1 MNRPSK
7 IALSALALA
16 LLAGAAS
23 AQQAGSS
30 TAPTAGAQSP
40 RQMDQA
46 GVSRHAT
53 PDSTM
58 QGGSVMALPG
68 GEWSFG
74 GGSGSGSGATNPGPS
89 WQRVAFGPSQ
99 TATMHGEG
107 CGCSE
112 EAWKV
117 SGVDGGGMVGDPG
130 SYVGPASPGA
140 AATGTCASGDYYS
153 RRDEPISGPVIERG
167 WTCVFK

>member
-7 IALSALALA
+7 IAFSALALA
-16 LLAGAAS
+16 LLAGAAI

-46 GVSRHAT
+46 GVSRHAA

-58 QGGSVMALPG
+58 AGGAVMALPG
-68 GEWSFG
+68 GQWDMGIG
-74 GGSGSGSGATNPGPS
+74 GNPPPPGPS
-89 WQRVAFGPSQ
+89 WQRVGYPFKRVYVA
-99 TATMHGEG
+99 HGDG
-107 CGCSE
+107 CGCTVES
-112 EAWKV
+112 W
-117 SGVDGGGMVGDPG
+117 SIGGVNGQAVDDAGDPM
-130 SYVGPASPGA
+130 PAGVTV
-140 AATGTCASGDYYS
+140 ATGPCSEGDYYN
-153 RRDEPISGPVIERG
+153 EEITPVSGPAMARG